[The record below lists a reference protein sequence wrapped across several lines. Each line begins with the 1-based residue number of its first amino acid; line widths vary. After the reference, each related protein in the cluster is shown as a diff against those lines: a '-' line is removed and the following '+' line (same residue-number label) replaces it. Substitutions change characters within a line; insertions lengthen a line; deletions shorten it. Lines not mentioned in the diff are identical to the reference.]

1 MPTYEYECQA
11 CGYAFEELQTMTDPK
26 LTKCPRCHKKKLARL
41 IGRGS
46 GMIFK
51 GTGFYETDY
60 KKKAAPAIEKK
71 DSPKPAGTP
80 AKAGPCCSGCSCH
93 GK

>member
-11 CGYAFEELQTMTDPK
+11 CGHAFEELQSMAAPK

-41 IGRGS
+41 IGSGS

-60 KKKAAPAIEKK
+60 KKKTTPTIEKK
-71 DSPKPAGTP
+71 DSSRPAA
-80 AKAGPCCSGCSCH
+80 AKGSACDSCPHH